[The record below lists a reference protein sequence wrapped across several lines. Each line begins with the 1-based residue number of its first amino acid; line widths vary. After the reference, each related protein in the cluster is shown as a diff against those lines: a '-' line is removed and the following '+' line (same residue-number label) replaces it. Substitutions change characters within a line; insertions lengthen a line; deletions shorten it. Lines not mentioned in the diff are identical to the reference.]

1 MNEGRKLK
9 VRNFGMCY
17 VRSTCVKG
25 DIIIIE
31 NKKARP
37 MCCTRLKSIDVVI
50 MPISEV
56 YIGPSQTSKIEFLVK
71 IINS

>member
-1 MNEGRKLK
+1 MNQGRKLK

-56 YIGPSQTSKIEFLVK
+56 L
-71 IINS
+71 